1 MSDASKKNRPVY
13 YRLCQADFKDGHT
26 SSSAFI
32 LQDALS
38 KASSAT
44 ARPWMRVIDIAG
56 NRTQLLAYLVNKQS
70 CLCGTL
76 ILSEKNKSIPL
87 VDVEPNGITWEGASL
102 PKDDKGILR
111 RLQEQTLYFAIR
123 ENHVAV
129 SQSKELDIGDLVD
142 FLTWLIQGE
151 AKLHVGAL
159 FTLTNLP
166 SKSALDKLKDL
177 KIKGISIGR
186 NAFSLIKEPIHSDG
200 PKSTSKRKHYETRIE
215 TDSLAMSLLKQI
227 LGNNTILEDIAKS
240 GNPGKIR
247 VELQISYRSRKET
260 DAQDVMKAIAAIAGG
275 NQDLNPEI
283 KLEDNT
289 KISGDEMT
297 IKGTISVQAPSG
309 IISADDA
316 MARLSDWL
324 NDAISSGRVIQ

>member
-1 MSDASKKNRPVY
+1 MSDVNKKNRPVY

-26 SSSAFI
+26 PPSAFK
-32 LQDALS
+32 LQDVLLQAS
-38 KASSAT
+38 KAKE
-44 ARPWMRVIDIAG
+44 RPWMRVIDIAG
-56 NRTQLLAYLVNKQS
+56 NRTHLLAHLVHKQS

-76 ILSEKNKSIPL
+76 VLSEKNKSIPL
-87 VDVEPNGITWEGASL
+87 IDVEPNGNTWEGVTL
-102 PKDDKGILR
+102 PKDKEGILR
-111 RLQEQTLYFAIR
+111 RLQEQALYFAIR
-123 ENHVAV
+123 ENHVAI

-142 FLTWLIQGE
+142 FLAWFIQGE

-166 SKSALDKLKDL
+166 SKSALEKLKDRR
-177 KIKGISIGR
+177 IKGISIGR
-186 NAFSLIKEPIHSDG
+186 NAFSIVKEPICSDE
-200 PKSTSKRKHYETRIE
+200 PKSTSKRKRYETHIE
-215 TDSLAMSLLKQI
+215 TDSLAMDLLKRLLGDNSI
-227 LGNNTILEDIAKS
+227 LDDIAKS

-260 DAQDVMKAIAAIAGG
+260 DAQEVMRAIAAIAGG

-283 KLEDNT
+283 QLEGDT
-289 KISGDEMT
+289 KISGAEMT

-324 NDAISSGRVIQ
+324 NDAIITGRVIQ